1 MCHSVQVISKTK
13 SGELSICE
21 TCKVY
26 HLEFNNI
33 YLELNTKQFLQ
44 LKKYIM
50 SVEIAY
56 WEHKYSCSK
65 MKRKIPLPSLQENL
79 VLMFNRQEVT
89 ELKILFSLKNNGYND
104 ILKLQEIDYMLIV
117 N

>member
-1 MCHSVQVISKTK
+1 
-13 SGELSICE
+13 
-21 TCKVY
+21 
-26 HLEFNNI
+26 
-33 YLELNTKQFLQ
+33 
-44 LKKYIM
+44 
-50 SVEIAY
+50 
-56 WEHKYSCSK
+56 

-89 ELKILFSLKNNGYND
+89 ELKTLFSLKNNGYNE